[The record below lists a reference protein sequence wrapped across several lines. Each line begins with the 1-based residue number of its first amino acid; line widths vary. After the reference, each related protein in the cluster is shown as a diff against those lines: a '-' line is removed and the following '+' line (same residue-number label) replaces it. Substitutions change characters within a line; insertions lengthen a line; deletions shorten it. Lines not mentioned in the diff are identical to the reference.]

1 MPVYETRR
9 LIRWGR
15 SSTLLLSI
23 PRAWVKRYGLKEKDI
38 VTISETSDG
47 KLLIYPA
54 EYKEEPL
61 EEVAEIDLSKYKDV
75 DEVELI
81 IKSKYIQGFDKIILR
96 KEGVQFG
103 RLLEVIGGIVNE
115 LFGLEVE
122 EVKQDKIVIRDIISI
137 RDTDVSFLLRVMTRN
152 VKEGMKL
159 IRVFLEAKNLESL
172 EVFEGVYNKV
182 RGYGLRIRR
191 LLMKSLKNP
200 IYMSNLGMEYP
211 DAMMKAFYIRDLENI
226 MDACAQVVKT
236 IRKYG
241 EYEYGDKEVIKF
253 IDDVYSF
260 TSEVLSA
267 FLFLKV
273 KTAMRLKGNF
283 SSLVEKKRDLEN
295 KMDVLSSMKYMVP
308 IQILLDNMEKV
319 LEYSRDVIDL
329 TLSRV

>member
-1 MPVYETRR
+1 MPIYETRR

-23 PRAWVKRYGLKEKDI
+23 PRAWIKRYGLKEKDR

-61 EEVAEIDLSKYKDV
+61 EEVAEIDLSKYKDA

-81 IKSKYIQGFDKIILR
+81 IKSKYIQGFDKIILKR
-96 KEGVQFG
+96 EGIRFRG
-103 RLLEVIGGIVNE
+103 LLEVVEDIVNE

-122 EVKQDKIVIRDIISI
+122 EVKQDRIVISDIISI

-159 IRVFLEAKNLESL
+159 IREFLETKKIDHL
-172 EVFEGVYNKV
+172 EVFDGIYEKV

-211 DAMMKAFYIRDLENI
+211 DAMTRAFYIRDLENI

-236 IRKYG
+236 MRKYG
-241 EYEYGDKEVIKF
+241 EYEYGDDEVMKF

-260 TSEVLSA
+260 TGEVLSA

-283 SSLVEKKRDLEN
+283 SSLVKKKRELEN
-295 KMDVLSSMKYMVP
+295 KMDLLSSMKYMVP
-308 IQILLDNMEKV
+308 IQILLDNLEKV

>member
-1 MPVYETRR
+1 MPIYETRR

-15 SSTLLLSI
+15 SNTLLLSI
-23 PRAWVKRYGLKEKDI
+23 PRVWIKRYGLKEKDR

-54 EYKEEPL
+54 EYKEGPL
-61 EEVAEIDLSKYKDV
+61 EEVAEIDLSKYKDA
-75 DEVELI
+75 DEVGLI
-81 IKSKYIQGFDKIILR
+81 IKSKYIQGFDKIILKSER
-96 KEGVQFG
+96 VRFRG
-103 RLLEVIGGIVNE
+103 LLEVVGDIVNE

-122 EVKQDKIVIRDIISI
+122 EVKQDMIVIRDIISI
-137 RDTDVSFLLRVMTRN
+137 RDTDVSFLLRVMARN

-159 IRVFLEAKNLESL
+159 IREFLETKKNDHL
-172 EVFEGVYNKV
+172 EVFDGIYEKV

-211 DAMMKAFYIRDLENI
+211 DAMTKAFYIRDLENI
-226 MDACAQVVKT
+226 MDACTQVVKT
-236 IRKYG
+236 MKKYG
-241 EYEYGDKEVIKF
+241 EYEYSSDEVIKF
-253 IDDVYSF
+253 MDDVYSF

-283 SSLVEKKRDLEN
+283 SSLVNKKRELEN
-295 KMDVLSSMKYMVP
+295 KMDLLSSMKYMVP
-308 IQILLDNMEKV
+308 IQILLDNLEKV